1 MQRMKIAMVVVDGND
16 VSGEHRAKCA
26 YPSPSLHPA
35 IQFVL
40 EGLAKQPEVE
50 IGVFFGAL
58 AAPDNLQHCT
68 PNIQFF
74 PIPYKPA
81 PIPGMGA
88 ALVGRFLALRKAV
101 REWQP
106 DVVHGQGT
114 EREAG
119 LVAAFS
125 GFPSVLTLHGNFREI
140 AKVFRARPLN
150 YYWVAARLETLV
162 LGQIQHVICISD
174 YVKTLL
180 DPFSCRKSVIPNPVG
195 YKFLKATRPAGT
207 KPQRVVCM
215 GTIDARKNTQFILRA
230 CEQLWATGTTF
241 TLHVY
246 GNDGYGSDYAKAFF
260 KMLAPHES
268 AGRAR
273 FEGFVKNPAEVL
285 SAADVMVS
293 ASIEESF
300 GMNLLEAMATGT
312 PCIAPDLGG
321 MRDIVVDGHTGF
333 TYAPENLKDLASKL
347 RTLLADN
354 TIWQHFSEASRIR
367 ARESFAPMRIAR
379 DTVSVYKAVA
389 RERGM
394 ITTDERLQVD

>member
-40 EGLAKQPEVE
+40 EGLAKQSEVE

-58 AAPDNLQHCT
+58 AQPDNLQQCT
-68 PNIQFF
+68 PNLRFF

-88 ALVGRFLALRKAV
+88 ALLGRFLALRKAV
-101 REWQP
+101 REWTP

-140 AKVFRARPLN
+140 EKIFHARPLN

-162 LGQIQHVICISD
+162 LRRIQHVICISK
-174 YVKTLL
+174 YGKSLL
-180 DPFSCRKSVIPNPVG
+180 DPFSCQKSVIPNPVG
-195 YKFLKATRPAGT
+195 CKFLDAPRPDRI
-207 KPQRVVCM
+207 KPPRVVCM

-230 CEQLWATGTTF
+230 CERLWNKGLHFTF
-241 TLHVY
+241 HVY
-246 GNDGYGSDYAKAFF
+246 GNAGYGSHYADAFF
-260 KMLAPHES
+260 AMLAPHEA
-268 AGRAR
+268 AGRAK
-273 FEGFVKNPAEVL
+273 FEGFVTNPAEAL
-285 SAADVMVS
+285 SLADVMVS
-293 ASIEESF
+293 ASVEESF

-312 PCIAPDLGG
+312 PCVAPDLGG
-321 MRDIVVDGHTGF
+321 MRDIVVDDCTGF
-333 TYAPENLKDLASKL
+333 TYAPGNLDDLTSKL
-347 RTLLADN
+347 SKLL
-354 TIWQHFSEASRIR
+354 TSHTTWQSMSTVSRAR
-367 ARESFAPMRIAR
+367 AREVFPPTHIAC
-379 DTVSVYKAVA
+379 DTIGVYRSTIQKSQHKF
-389 RERGM
+389 RP
-394 ITTDERLQVD
+394 